1 MHIDNFIRDI
11 KKEMYES
18 KKEEGGFYELKMT
31 VNKNGDFVKEFN
43 YDVRVE
49 VLQKA
54 FDDYDFTDDFKIYPR
69 TKKFIPDWLADI
81 LKRKRISF

>member
-1 MHIDNFIRDI
+1 
-11 KKEMYES
+11 MYES

-54 FDDYDFTDDFKIYPR
+54 FDDYDFADDFNICPGRKSLFLIGWQIY
-69 TKKFIPDWLADI
+69 
-81 LKRKRISF
+81 